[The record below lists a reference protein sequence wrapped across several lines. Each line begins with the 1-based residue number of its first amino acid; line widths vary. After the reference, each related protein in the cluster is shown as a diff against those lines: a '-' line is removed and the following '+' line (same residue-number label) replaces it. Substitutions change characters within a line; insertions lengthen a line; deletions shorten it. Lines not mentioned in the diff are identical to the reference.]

1 MDGCGTIWF
10 PFAGP
15 GVMNGSSGGVA
26 DAPCMDAKGPW
37 AYPTALFTLA
47 FSGGLVLCRAR
58 AMEREKNPTPD
69 LPTPYLMASL
79 RALPAVNFGTLEAA
93 MFIFSL
99 VWGLMPC
106 RASRFWT

>member
-1 MDGCGTIWF
+1 MRVSAIS
-10 PFAGP
+10 
-15 GVMNGSSGGVA
+15 VGG
-26 DAPCMDAKGPW
+26 
-37 AYPTALFTLA
+37 
-47 FSGGLVLCRAR
+47 AR
-58 AMEREKNPTPD
+58 LRERFQESRGRCLRRREKAVGYAHGLFALVFSIDYAPGKSDGARRAGEKTPTPD
-69 LPTPYLMASL
+69 PPTPYLMASL

>member
-1 MDGCGTIWF
+1 MLARTR
-10 PFAGP
+10 
-15 GVMNGSSGGVA
+15 
-26 DAPCMDAKGPW
+26 KRPW
-37 AYPTALFTLA
+37 CTPTAFFALV
-47 FSGGLVLCRAR
+47 FSNDYVPGKSDGEGRAG
-58 AMEREKNPTPD
+58 EKNPTPD

-93 MFIFSL
+93 MLIFSL

>member
-1 MDGCGTIWF
+1 LLARTR
-10 PFAGP
+10 
-15 GVMNGSSGGVA
+15 
-26 DAPCMDAKGPW
+26 KRPW
-37 AYPTALFTLA
+37 AYSTAFFALV
-47 FSGGLVLCRAR
+47 FSNDYVPGKSDGEGRAG
-58 AMEREKNPTPD
+58 EKNPTPD

-93 MFIFSL
+93 MLIFSL